1 MLRRASMLGALG
13 ALVVCASASL
23 AAAAEIP
30 ILLPSVR
37 TSLTPAPPLAGA
49 SAPTEVLFPRGM
61 TSDERVLVGIDRTG
75 KPVSIAVVQRL
86 MLHKLGDYS
95 FAVPG
100 PIADVETAPGSDS
113 DPGLRRDA
121 ILWAGFSPGT
131 KTLGSRATLRVAPAS
146 QLLPLR
152 LSVEREGD
160 AFIVRGENTTA
171 APGPVLVGTVSARE
185 GALALDE
192 TRRRL
197 PLGRAAPDMYVRVP
211 RAPLSQSEPIAAA
224 LDVRLELAGKKYA
237 YRLGDGGP
245 MRFTLR
251 AQRVPLGAKLRLV
264 VTPVPPERQLTPPR
278 GFATWA
284 KAARR
289 GRVPASGLLER
300 VSRIRF
306 ATARALQYQTFLAN
320 PDTTGGTHAVYVYET
335 AAKIAAPRPAASPD
349 ETGSNAWQTVLFA
362 ALALLAATGL
372 VVLWANS

>member
-1 MLRRASMLGALG
+1 MLRRASLLGAFG
-13 ALVVCASASL
+13 ALVVCAAPSRV
-23 AAAAEIP
+23 AAAEIP

-37 TSLTPAPPLAGA
+37 TSLTPGPPLAGA
-49 SAPTEVLFPRGM
+49 SATTEVLFPRGM
-61 TSDERVLVGIDRTG
+61 TSDERVLVGIDRMG
-75 KPVSIAVVQRL
+75 KPVSIVVVQRL

-146 QLLPLR
+146 RLLPLR

-160 AFIVRGENTTA
+160 ALIVRGVNTSA
-171 APGPVLVGTVSARE
+171 APGPVLVGTVSAPE

-197 PLGRAAPDMYVRVP
+197 PLGRSAPDLYVRVP
-211 RAPLSQSEPIAAA
+211 RAPHSQTEPIAAA
-224 LDVRLELAGKKYA
+224 LDVRVALAGKKYA

-245 MRFTLR
+245 MHFTLR
-251 AQRVPLGAKLRLV
+251 APRVPLGSKLRLV

-284 KAARR
+284 KAVRR

-306 ATARALQYQTFLAN
+306 TTARALQYQTFLAN

-335 AAKIAAPRPAASPD
+335 AAKIAAPRPVALPG
-349 ETGSNAWQTVLFA
+349 ETGSDAWQTVLFA
-362 ALALLAATGL
+362 ALALLGATGL

>member
-1 MLRRASMLGALG
+1 VLRRASLLGVLGALG
-13 ALVVCASASL
+13 VCTSPSLV
-23 AAAAEIP
+23 AAADIP
-30 ILLPSVR
+30 ILLPSGR
-37 TSLTPAPPLAGA
+37 TSLTPGPPLAGA

-75 KPVSIAVVQRL
+75 KPVSIVVVQRL
-86 MLHKLGDYS
+86 KLHKLGDYS

-100 PIADVETAPGSDS
+100 PIDDVETAPGSDS

-121 ILWAGFSPGT
+121 ILWAGFSAGT

-146 QLLPLR
+146 KLLPLR
-152 LSVEREGD
+152 LSVEREG
-160 AFIVRGENTTA
+160 AALIVRGENTSA
-171 APGPVLVGTVSARE
+171 ARGPVIVGTVSAPE

-192 TRRRL
+192 TRLRL
-197 PLGRAAPDMYVRVP
+197 PLGRAAPDLYVRVP
-211 RAPLSQSEPIAAA
+211 RAPRSQSELIAAA
-224 LDVRLELAGKKYA
+224 LDVRIELAGKKYE

-251 AQRVPLGAKLRLV
+251 APQVPLGAKLRLV

-300 VSRIRF
+300 LSRIRF
-306 ATARALQYQTFLAN
+306 ATARAFQYQTFLAN

-335 AAKIAAPRPAASPD
+335 AAKIAAPRPPASPD
-349 ETGSNAWQTVLFA
+349 ETGSEAWQTVLFA
-362 ALALLAATGL
+362 GLALLGATGL

>member
-1 MLRRASMLGALG
+1 MFRRASLLSALG
-13 ALVVCASASL
+13 AVALCVAPSL
-23 AAAAEIP
+23 AATAEIP

-37 TSLTPAPPLAGA
+37 TALTPGPPLAGASA

-75 KPVSIAVVQRL
+75 KPVSIVVVQRL
-86 MLHKLGDYS
+86 ELHKLGDYS

-100 PIADVETAPGSDS
+100 PIEDVETAPGSDS
-113 DPGLRRDA
+113 DPGLRHDA

-131 KTLGSRATLRVAPAS
+131 KTLGSRATLRVPPAS
-146 QLLPLR
+146 RLLPLR
-152 LSVEREGD
+152 LSVERDGD
-160 AFIVRGENTTA
+160 TLVVQGVNTTA
-171 APGPVLVGTVSARE
+171 ATGPVLVGSVSAKE
-185 GALALDE
+185 GAVALDQ

-197 PLGRAAPDMYVRVP
+197 ALGRGAPDLYARVP

-224 LDVRLELAGKKYA
+224 LDVRVELAGKEYA

-251 AQRVPLGAKLRLV
+251 APRVPLGTKLRLL

-289 GRVPASGLLER
+289 GRVPATGMLER
-300 VSRIRF
+300 VSRIRL

-335 AAKIAAPRPAASPD
+335 AAKIAAPRPAALPGERGAAPLSPQPCRHR
-349 ETGSNAWQTVLFA
+349 WQHQA
-362 ALALLAATGL
+362 MKSAL
-372 VVLWANS
+372 